1 MGTTA
6 PTCRRV
12 WPPDVWDPLLASRG
26 CPPSSRRKADVQP
39 GKRAWAYDV
48 PRARAM
54 TTGAPKR
61 YLSAS
66 VDEFIDV
73 YLAIGAPQRHAY
85 ELLEHGRACHLYFDL
100 DGHCDGSGACAKVA
114 DCVAEEA
121 AGVLLDLVAAR
132 APALLTD
139 GVGVLVLAL
148 DSAHGGSKFSRH
160 LLLQAPG
167 LRAEYSCVSQP

>member
-1 MGTTA
+1 MPCLRVGRLAAATLAALAHGLPQCDDTDGWTNRYGA
-6 PTCRRV
+6 TC
-12 WPPDVWDPLLASRG
+12 A
-26 CPPSSRRKADVQP
+26 
-39 GKRAWAYDV
+39 AY
-48 PRARAM
+48 
-54 TTGAPKR
+54 
-61 YLSAS
+61 L
-66 VDEFIDV
+66 
-73 YLAIGAPQRHAY
+73 
-85 ELLEHGRACHLYFDL
+85 L